1 MPNYRDQLFQWSPRV
16 LRGPNGQR
24 LVGLLIG
31 LVWDLTQEGAARALQ
46 AFYLIAGQPTDAL
59 PLQGEER
66 RLRRY
71 IRETSEQYR
80 ARLAQFMTI
89 WESAGNA
96 ACIEGQ
102 YEAAGYVGAEVHSP
116 LDWARSPDDW
126 PSEFWVYLARAGLL
140 DGSGFHFCGGG
151 VTAGSAG
158 AVCGT
163 GTPFDTPRRLGASDA
178 QVGGHL
184 IGITADAALVDELR
198 HIARNFKA
206 GHEIVPQIL
215 LELWG
220 HTCGTTGIAGT
231 AVCGGEGV
239 AIGTG
244 GPEF

>member
-1 MPNYRDQLFQWSPRV
+1 MPNYRDIVYQWSPRV
-16 LRGPNGQR
+16 LRGYWGQR
-24 LVGLLIG
+24 LTGLLVG

-46 AFYLIAGQPTDAL
+46 AFYLIAGQPGDAL

-71 IRETSEQYR
+71 IRETTEQYR
-80 ARLAQFMTI
+80 TRLAQFMTI
-89 WESAGNA
+89 WESAGNDDG
-96 ACIEGQ
+96 IEGQ

-116 LDWARSPDDW
+116 LDWNRSPLDW
-126 PSEFWVYLARAGLL
+126 PSEFWVYLPRAGLV
-140 DGSGFHFCGGG
+140 DGSAFHFCGAG
-151 VTAGSAG
+151 VAAGSAG

-163 GTPFDTPRRLGASDA
+163 GTPFAPAHRIGTAV
-178 QVGGHL
+178 VGSHL
-184 IGITADAALVDELR
+184 IGIKADPLLVDELR
-198 HIARNFKA
+198 YIAKNFKA

-231 AVCGGEGV
+231 ARCGGGGV
-239 AIGTG
+239 GIGTG